1 MNPLDLKYSEE
12 HEWIRV
18 KSGGVGVV
26 GVTEFATESL
36 GDVVFLD
43 LPELDTELAQF
54 EKLGE
59 IESVKAV
66 SDLYSPIS
74 GRVVTRNEEAIAN
87 PQLVND
93 APFGAGWLIEV
104 AFGNVAE
111 LDNLMT
117 AEQYDAFLAAQDQ

>member
-1 MNPLDLKYSEE
+1 MKYSEE

-18 KSGGVGVV
+18 KSEGVGVV
-26 GVTEFATESL
+26 GITEFATESL

-43 LPELDTELAQF
+43 LPELDNELAQF

-104 AFGNVAE
+104 AFGDVAE

-117 AEQYDAFLAAQDQ
+117 AEQYDTFLAAQDQ